1 MLLISIYYFA
11 LFLIAY
17 YLFPY
22 PIFLEYLSSQK
33 YKQNP
38 LIRKIQYIFLFEQFS
53 FFEQFSL
60 FNFYNSH
67 SQPLPPDIVSVFA

>member
-38 LIRKIQYIFLFEQFS
+38 LIRKIQDIFLFEKFS
-53 FFEQFSL
+53 LFEQLSL